1 MKSERSI
8 LSEQIFQESKA
19 KAEQIM
25 EIYLRAFQRMITEK
39 MPFKIL
45 RASIFLGAKQKKAS
59 EFKGSAKERQP

>member
-45 RASIFLGAKQKKAS
+45 RELIFLGAKQKKAK